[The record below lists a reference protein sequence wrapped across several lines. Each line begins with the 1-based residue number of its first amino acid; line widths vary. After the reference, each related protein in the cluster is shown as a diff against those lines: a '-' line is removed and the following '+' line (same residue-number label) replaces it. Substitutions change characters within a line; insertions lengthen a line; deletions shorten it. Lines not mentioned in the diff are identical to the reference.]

1 MWAEEKKI
9 KDGRKR
15 VPKGWSKTERRGTV
29 TLSRAAFLERERNKL
44 PSDEVEKVKRGF
56 PLGDT
61 ESSCGLITF
70 SLRLKTNS
78 SIRHKKR
85 GSPQVW
91 SSYSKRKR

>member
-1 MWAEEKKI
+1 MEQNREEGNSNII
-9 KDGRKR
+9 KSSILGKRK
-15 VPKGWSKTERRGTV
+15 
-29 TLSRAAFLERERNKL
+29 NKL